1 MHYTRTNTVNTPA
14 GGVFFKTSSVSRPGR
29 RRRKSRRRRSK
40 LMTPR
45 VVPPRGRRE
54 RGPMWSPRPQS
65 LPRRGLLQRLLPRRG
80 LLQRR
85 GNTTAPTD
93 EEAADQA
100 DLATRYP
107 VGKEVY
113 LYARPTESDEALI
126 TSQILEPKDYFTPNP
141 PPHLEEDGPPPG
153 RDDLSVRAQR

>member
-1 MHYTRTNTVNTPA
+1 
-14 GGVFFKTSSVSRPGR
+14 
-29 RRRKSRRRRSK
+29 
-40 LMTPR
+40 MTPR

-141 PPHLEEDGPPPG
+141 PLTLKKTVPLLAGTISACELNAETVHGQGKAEVKLPAEY
-153 RDDLSVRAQR
+153 LSIKVSKICGL

>member
-1 MHYTRTNTVNTPA
+1 MEPPPAKSPKKGTP
-14 GGVFFKTSSVSRPGR
+14 
-29 RRRKSRRRRSK
+29 SK
-40 LMTPR
+40 ASPKKGTP
-45 VVPPRGRRE
+45 
-54 RGPMWSPRPQS
+54 SKA
-65 LPRRGLLQRLLPRRG
+65 
-80 LLQRR
+80 

-141 PPHLEEDGPPPG
+141 PLTLKKTVPLLAGTISACELNAETVHGQGKAEVKLPAEY
-153 RDDLSVRAQR
+153 LSIKVSKICGL